1 LSLAVSVATGFAIGT
16 ALAWFAILISG
27 AVIAMIFDAVLQTI
41 GFGVVAG
48 ISIIAACLT
57 VNQAAYLLGVERRR
71 SLVDEQADEEPPKGR
86 NGEIAG
92 KNQQKQRAQS
102 EFA

>member
-1 LSLAVSVATGFAIGT
+1 MSTVLVTGGGRGDG
-16 ALAWFAILISG
+16 LRDW
-27 AVIAMIFDAVLQTI
+27 
-41 GFGVVAG
+41 G

-71 SLVDEQADEEPPKGR
+71 SLVDEQAGEEPPKGR